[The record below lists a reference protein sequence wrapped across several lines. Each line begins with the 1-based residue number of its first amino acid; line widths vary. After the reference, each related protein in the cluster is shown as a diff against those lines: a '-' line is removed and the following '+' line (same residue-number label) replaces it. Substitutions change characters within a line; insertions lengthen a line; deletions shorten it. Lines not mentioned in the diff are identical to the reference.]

1 VAVMA
6 RPFTTISVAAECR
19 FCGRAAEEVW
29 GAGAVDATGAEVGAP
44 GSGAGTVSAE
54 LGGDVA
60 GAATGGVG
68 AAGSSATG
76 DGAAGGAVGRVS
88 TDWDGVTSGQ
98 TSACASAAL
107 DDNAAN
113 ASATKAVSARID
125 GRSGC
130 SARRCPAALRHP
142 FATSAPG
149 WPRATAPV
157 GLTRAWYVCAGSLFA
172 RSVPA
177 ILFGP
182 PPKLQPC

>member
-1 VAVMA
+1 MFPRVMAEYQSGNLATTETRQPFTSGNLRVTLVFDASGPERATILAPTSTATAVAVMA

-76 DGAAGGAVGRVS
+76 DGAAGG
-88 TDWDGVTSGQ
+88 GVT
-98 TSACASAAL
+98 
-107 DDNAAN
+107 
-113 ASATKAVSARID
+113 
-125 GRSGC
+125 
-130 SARRCPAALRHP
+130 
-142 FATSAPG
+142 
-149 WPRATAPV
+149 
-157 GLTRAWYVCAGSLFA
+157 
-172 RSVPA
+172 
-177 ILFGP
+177 
-182 PPKLQPC
+182 